1 MEVTIRNLV
10 GNYRYKVAEL
20 PDNTGYLID
29 LEAKA
34 QDWFSPFGDGYVK
47 RKSYPLK
54 KEQLDKLK
62 LEDPNPTPRKIVTG
76 VPFVLTI
83 TIGYRFIRQYLTFDI
98 PQSLRMS
105 ILGFILLLL
114 VFAKVKLMTSR
125 RERMES
131 LIGRLQE
138 PRNIRFQLKQINL
151 RIFFI
156 KLAAF
161 LICIGSVIILGLI
174 LMYISFDLL
183 NLILYSVILFFSL
196 NLSLISFAIN
206 KDYYVYLPKAV

>member
-1 MEVTIRNLV
+1 MNALEATIRNLV

-34 QDWFSPFGDGYVK
+34 QDWLSPFGDGYVK

-62 LEDPNPTPRKIVTG
+62 LEDPNPTPRTIVTG
-76 VPFVLTI
+76 VPIIVTI
-83 TIGYRFIRQYLTFDI
+83 TIGYDFIRQYLTFDI
-98 PQSLRMS
+98 SKNLRMT

-114 VFAKVKLMTSR
+114 VFVKVKLMTSR

-131 LIGRLQE
+131 LIGRLEE
-138 PRNIRFQLKQINL
+138 PRNIRFQLKQINP

-156 KLAAF
+156 KLVAF
-161 LICIGSVIILGLI
+161 IISIGSTVFLTLLLI
-174 LMYISFDLL
+174 YLDFDLL
-183 NLILYSVILFFSL
+183 TLILYATFSFFSL

-206 KDYYVYLPKAV
+206 KKYYFR